1 MGLEAQ
7 FTHSYSRHF
16 YWDISSICWKVTGP
30 YFCQLMLLLLKKKK
44 ERERKETSVVGC
56 IRLAGIRLTILLRT
70 IIKAGKHTY
79 NSCSKALEKNQSS
92 QD

>member
-1 MGLEAQ
+1 MLKGNRAIFLS
-7 FTHSYSRHF
+7 TN
-16 YWDISSICWKVTGP
+16 VT
-30 YFCQLMLLLLKKKK
+30 FIKKKK